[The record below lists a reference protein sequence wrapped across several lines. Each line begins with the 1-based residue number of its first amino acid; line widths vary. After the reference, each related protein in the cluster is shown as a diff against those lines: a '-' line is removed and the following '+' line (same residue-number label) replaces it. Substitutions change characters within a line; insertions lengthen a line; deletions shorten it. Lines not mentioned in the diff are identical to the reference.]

1 MQLFVCYTLERP
13 DPIQNITI
21 EDQGSRWAFIT
32 WNVPYN
38 GNSEIMGYIVYIRNV
53 EGDSDF
59 APVTTSTSIGKR
71 QAMPLQYTTTSSS
84 YNITEDILPAMQ
96 YQFSVVACNE
106 LGCGELGQ
114 PSPTVRAGKECKQS
128 IYILEYFTYALH

>member
-1 MQLFVCYTLERP
+1 MFYYTLERP
-13 DPIQNITI
+13 DAVENITV

-32 WNVPYN
+32 WNIPYN

-53 EGDSDF
+53 ESDSDF
-59 APVTTSTSIGKR
+59 VTVTTSTGLGKR
-71 QAMPLQYTTTSSS
+71 QTMPSQYTTVNTS
-84 YNITEDILPAMQ
+84 YNVTEDILPTMQ

-114 PSPTVRAGKECKQS
+114 PSPTIYVGEDRKQS
-128 IYILEYFTYALH
+128 V